1 MTEQETDTAQSL
13 ADLIR
18 EHQDVT
24 GDSYGDIARLT
35 GLSKAKVGQL
45 VKPEAVYLVRH
56 ETVTKLATGLR
67 LPRITVERAAIVTAG
82 FGDAVQSNRVRD
94 IADRL
99 ELLPEDM
106 VDLAADFIE
115 TLERR
120 AGTAARPMRS
130 RRRGGTAR
138 ADRS

>member
-1 MTEQETDTAQSL
+1 MINQTEVAAQSL

-18 EHQDVT
+18 EHQAQT
-24 GDSYGDIARLT
+24 GDSYGDIARRT

-45 VKPEAVYLVRH
+45 VQPGAEYLVRH

-67 LPRITVERAAIVTAG
+67 LPLITVERAAIVSSG
-82 FGDAVQSNRVRD
+82 FGDAVQPDRVRD

-99 ELLPEDM
+99 ELLPDDM
-106 VDLAADFIE
+106 LDLVEDFIE

-120 AGTAARPMRS
+120 IGTAVRPMPS
-130 RRRGGTAR
+130 RPRGGSAR